1 MYDLNTQQQALVD
14 APFDHEIV
22 GIAGAG
28 TGKTTT
34 IMARAARFLKEK
46 KAGRLLLVTF
56 TRLAAREMQERLAKE
71 VDDDE
76 MRRVE
81 VGTFHSIIARLIR
94 QNATVIGI
102 DRDFTILDSRS
113 AVTLYK
119 QSISMLD
126 RDDLKFLKKKFGKKT
141 KRKIKNEQGK
151 VETIVD
157 YNIGNKE
164 YGVIASSCSK
174 LINVARI
181 TELDSG
187 LFEADTIRRVGEN
200 VSRYLNPRYEGLDYV
215 NILYKIFLRSIKLAI
230 EADTMSYDQIL
241 FFGYLMTKK
250 SAQTGKS
257 VLNSENSPFAYV
269 IVDEYQDTSPLQD
282 FFVNSITNGN
292 LTVVGDI
299 DQAIYEFRGGTTK
312 LLEERARKARETDP
326 NSVINLTY
334 NYRSYQ
340 PILDAANSVIGHNQ
354 SGQDVRK
361 PLSTLKNLDSQF
373 DGVTHVHAFNES
385 KEAEDV
391 FKRIRFL
398 HNEKGIPYSKMAVL
412 VRSRMALAPFSAK
425 VKSQKKDKNY
435 IPFNDMTNF
444 SDVLESDNMN
454 DVLNYLTVLT
464 TPKNGFAFEAILD
477 RPKRGIGPVAI
488 NLLKKLSKENHQS
501 LVQFVL
507 SDNIDQLSK
516 IGQKSLETKIRS
528 FTAVYRDLIKQSF
541 NAANGKLLKPAVSM
555 ILQRSGYL
563 AWINGLNDKDK
574 NRQGGNLEQIK
585 TILDQFE
592 DDYRQQRG
600 TDYNLFDIVNAFLT
614 EVKDMAKSRY
624 DKDGVV
630 INTIHGVKGL
640 EYDEVFLIGAN
651 YTIMERN
658 GNEEEERRLMYVAL
672 TRAKRGLVV
681 YSTDRRLGQADEPS
695 TFVKEMG
702 DVNKIDISD
711 NW

>member
-1 MYDLNTQQQALVD
+1 MYDLNTQQKALVD
-14 APFDHEIV
+14 APFDHETV

-34 IMARAARFLKEK
+34 IMARAVRFLKEK
-46 KAGRLLLVTF
+46 RDGQLLLVTF
-56 TRLAAREMQERLAKE
+56 TRLAAREMEERLAKE
-71 VDDDE
+71 VDENE
-76 MRRVE
+76 MRRVS

-94 QNATVIGI
+94 QNATAIGI
-102 DRDFTILDSRS
+102 DRDFTILDNRS
-113 AVTLYK
+113 AITLYK

-126 RDDLKFLKKKFGKKT
+126 KADVDFLEHKFGKKR
-141 KRKIKNEQGK
+141 KRKIKNEKGEEK
-151 VETIVD
+151 TITEYIV
-157 YNIGNKE
+157 GNKE
-164 YGVIASSCSK
+164 YGIIASSCSK
-174 LINVARI
+174 LINVAQI
-181 TELDSG
+181 EELDEG
-187 LFEADTIRRVGEN
+187 RFNWNTIRRVGEN
-200 VSRYLNPRYEGLDYV
+200 VTRYMNPHDDGNTYV
-215 NILYKIFLRSIKLAI
+215 NILYRIFLRSIKLAI

-250 SAQTGKS
+250 SAKTGQS
-257 VLNSENSPFAYV
+257 LLNSENSPFAYV

-282 FFVNSITNGN
+282 FFISSVTDGN

-312 LLEERARKARETDP
+312 LLERRAKRAREADP
-326 NSVINLTY
+326 DSVINLTY

-340 PILDAANSVIGHNQ
+340 PILDAANSVIKNNT
-354 SGQDVRK
+354 SGKDIRK
-361 PLSTLKNLDSQF
+361 PLSTLKPLDSHF
-373 DGVTHVHAFNES
+373 DGVTHVHAYNES

-391 FKRIRFL
+391 FKRIHFL
-398 HNEKGIPYSKMAVL
+398 HDKKGIPYSNMAVL

-425 VKSQKKDKNY
+425 VKSQKKGKKY
-435 IPFNDMTNF
+435 IPFNDLTNF

-488 NLLKKLSKENHQS
+488 ATVKKLAKENHQS

-528 FTAVYRDLIKQSF
+528 FTGVYRELIKSSISSKD
-541 NAANGKLLKPAVSM
+541 GKILKENVDL

-563 AWINGLNDKDK
+563 TWINGLNDKDK
-574 NRQGGNLEQIK
+574 LRQVGNLDQIK

-592 DDYRQQRG
+592 DDYQQQRG
-600 TDYNLFDIVNAFLT
+600 SDYNLFDIVNAFLT
-614 EVKDMAKSRY
+614 EVKDMAKAHY

-640 EYDEVFLIGAN
+640 EYDEVFLLGAN
-651 YTIMERN
+651 QTIMER
-658 GNEEEERRLMYVAL
+658 GDEEEERRLMYVAL

-681 YSTDRRLGQADEPS
+681 YSTDWRLGQNDLPS
-695 TFVKEMG
+695 RFVAEMG
-702 DVNKIDISD
+702 NINKLDLSD
-711 NW
+711 KW